1 MCDDFGW
8 EKTSD
13 TWSLTASKKL
23 SDTKVYYADG
33 VVYSDYFYVYGLIL
47 FNNDYDVLWNR
58 VSVNELIEEDPVDPG
73 KKIRVPII
81 PERSLRI
88 RMITSSSR
96 LYTRMTFMHE

>member
-58 VSVNELIEEDPVDPG
+58 VSVNELIEEDPNSKDMMYAYMESMMSVTAVIDNYAY
-73 KKIRVPII
+73 K
-81 PERSLRI
+81 
-88 RMITSSSR
+88 
-96 LYTRMTFMHE
+96 F

>member
-47 FNNDYDVLWNR
+47 FNNDNDV
-58 VSVNELIEEDPVDPG
+58 
-73 KKIRVPII
+73 
-81 PERSLRI
+81 
-88 RMITSSSR
+88 R
-96 LYTRMTFMHE
+96 L